1 MLRIL
6 FMLFAVR
13 AAKANMSCENAR
25 IKCAYR
31 EGCAEALQNYMIG
44 CSQAFHGSIAPNY
57 CPEACQLALIA
68 LTSTEVGK
76 EMMNCECEDEMCR
89 RAKRNVEVCKPYVL
103 KATRSESIVSCEVA
117 RSICEADTT
126 CYAALAFYHRYCKL
140 MFEGKK
146 CSHRCKNSINILR
159 RQQNAAKLE
168 TCKCSGR
175 EEYDCPLMK
184 TNMARLCFPKKP
196 PPAPPMG
203 DVETNEIVPSLAS
216 SSFPFN
222 CLLLCCLLLSSGF
235 LRYCQRRLPILTQLL

>member
-1 MLRIL
+1 
-6 FMLFAVR
+6 
-13 AAKANMSCENAR
+13 
-25 IKCAYR
+25 
-31 EGCAEALQNYMIG
+31 
-44 CSQAFHGSIAPNY
+44 
-57 CPEACQLALIA
+57 
-68 LTSTEVGK
+68 
-76 EMMNCECEDEMCR
+76 MCR

-216 SSFPFN
+216 SSSPVS
-222 CLLLCCLLLSSGF
+222 CLLVLCCLLLSSGF
-235 LRYCQRRLPILTQLL
+235 LRCLQRRLLTQSL